1 MFKCYCIRGWRGK
14 CSSYYKHSQTIQ
26 DTGRETYTMAA
37 YAKTKIFYISVGFWL
52 ILGEYLIVLCL
63 FLIDRV
69 YNATFYAKLFVLLLP
84 CFMWRLNRL
93 RSESLLSLD
102 IIKVIRAVYVC
113 LGVESYSGGSNQTI
127 TIQTGGS
134 VTIPC
139 HYDKKY
145 TQQKK
150 YWFSEIDKT
159 YRNTTE
165 KNLSVIDD
173 PDQSLFTV
181 TMRNL
186 QNKHTGQYY
195 CVVDIEGTLTIT
207 YEVYIKVQSGK
218 RF

>member
-1 MFKCYCIRGWRGK
+1 
-14 CSSYYKHSQTIQ
+14 
-26 DTGRETYTMAA
+26 MAA

-69 YNATFYAKLFVLLLP
+69 YNGTFYAKLFVLLLL
-84 CFMWRLNRL
+84 CLMWRLNTL

-102 IIKVIRAVYVC
+102 MIKGCVYVC
-113 LGVESYSGGSNQTI
+113 LGVESYDGGSNHTI

-134 VTIPC
+134 VTIPY

-150 YWFSEIDKT
+150 YWFSEIDGSKT
-159 YRNTTE
+159 YTNTTE

-186 QNKHTGQYY
+186 QNNQTGKYY
-195 CVVDIEGTLTIT
+195 CVVEIEGTLTVT
-207 YEVYIKVQSGK
+207 YEVYINVQSGK